1 MSARQ
6 TAVQA
11 QTKNIRASWGK
22 GVTRFCGYGLIVS
35 SMVKFI
41 HPSKAVAYMA
51 SMGFEGGTFFVVAV
65 LELISAILFLVPAT
79 RRVGLLLVS
88 SYMGGAIAAH
98 LAVHRFYTGG
108 PFLVYMA
115 MHPYVGALVPSA
127 VLVAGWAGTWLLE
140 GAAAKNNQPAYE
152 YRESSQRIRSQA
164 VMGSAS

>member
-1 MSARQ
+1 MSSARQ

-11 QTKNIRASWGK
+11 QMKNSRASWGE
-22 GVTRFCGYGLIVS
+22 GLTRFCGYALLVS

-79 RRVGLLLVS
+79 RRAGLLLVS

-108 PFLVYMA
+108 LFLVYMA

-127 VLVAGWAGTWLLE
+127 VLVAGWAGTWLLDN
-140 GAAAKNNQPAYE
+140 ANALADQPAHTGDQP
-152 YRESSQRIRSQA
+152 SRINRRVA
-164 VMGSAS
+164 MGSAS